1 MHHHSESIGESY
13 LLFGYHMFL
22 KCFQCGIL
30 IKILDML
37 QKTETS
43 ASDKTETTGSG
54 LIPSQ
59 SSEMCQTDEHK
70 AKNIASGVSP
80 AQTLPRPPCVA
91 DLCKTSL

>member
-1 MHHHSESIGESY
+1 
-13 LLFGYHMFL
+13 MF
-22 KCFQCGIL
+22 
-30 IKILDML
+30 

-43 ASDKTETTGSG
+43 ATDKSDTVGSG
-54 LIPSQ
+54 VIPNQ

-91 DLCKTSL
+91 DLCKISL